1 MPAPGH
7 CVQPGP
13 AGPRLTPP
21 PLGKLLLP
29 HGLSLRC
36 VTVCASVSISE
47 RMPSP
52 VPCPSP
58 ALRLSVSRSVSPSLC
73 LSLPVCA
80 CALVSV
86 CLSVSVCICLAPSWE
101 CVSEP
106 SSLSVSVSPDPRPPT
121 GAMAVALAAALA
133 PAGCLPWRGCLRVS
147 VCLSVCLH
155 VARLLPPEGPVLG
168 GRRGGKGGLGRAK
181 GRGGADELLVHRA
194 GGSRWL
200 WAPGRC
206 RAGWALRATAGL
218 RTGPQEAQRTAG
230 PSGPRSQRAPGPRG
244 PEQRRPWWGGGGGVG
259 GRRGGEGGEVAE
271 GGGGLRA
278 GPGLEGPRVGERQD
292 LRPASPLRAPHP
304 TPPHPTPPHA
314 RSAAGMP
321 GRLLRV
327 RGPGSRKPRGP
338 PGRARRVLAGGGGVR
353 GAERRR
359 PAARPP
365 GLRSRVVQL
374 KCSARSVESCGRL
387 GRAAGR
393 SERQAQRRALRA
405 PGGSRPRLRPYHPER
420 A

>member
-244 PEQRRPWWGGGGGVG
+244 PEQRRPWWGGGGRTGK
-259 GRRGGEGGEVAE
+259 
-271 GGGGLRA
+271 
-278 GPGLEGPRVGERQD
+278 
-292 LRPASPLRAPHP
+292 
-304 TPPHPTPPHA
+304 T
-314 RSAAGMP
+314 
-321 GRLLRV
+321 
-327 RGPGSRKPRGP
+327 SR
-338 PGRARRVLAGGGGVR
+338 
-353 GAERRR
+353 
-359 PAARPP
+359 
-365 GLRSRVVQL
+365 
-374 KCSARSVESCGRL
+374 
-387 GRAAGR
+387 
-393 SERQAQRRALRA
+393 
-405 PGGSRPRLRPYHPER
+405 
-420 A
+420 

>member
-206 RAGWALRATAGL
+206 RAGWALRALAGL
-218 RTGPQEAQRTAG
+218 CLGPQEAQRPEGRGGRAAAG
-230 PSGPRSQRAPGPRG
+230 PKARNLWAAW
-244 PEQRRPWWGGGGGVG
+244 PWAANGI
-259 GRRGGEGGEVAE
+259 RGGPAP
-271 GGGGLRA
+271 RA
-278 GPGLEGPRVGERQD
+278 RPGLERPGVEGADTSAPLSPPPR
-292 LRPASPLRAPHP
+292 PRA
-304 TPPHPTPPHA
+304 HA
-314 RSAAGMP
+314 GLACRW
-321 GRLLRV
+321 
-327 RGPGSRKPRGP
+327 GSRKPSGLP
-338 PGRARRVLAGGGGVR
+338 NLARRLLAAGWQCSGAWRHWPARVWPWVVR
-353 GAERRR
+353 LKYSAHPHGEVW
-359 PAARPP
+359 PAGPT
-365 GLRSRVVQL
+365 
-374 KCSARSVESCGRL
+374 
-387 GRAAGR
+387 GR
-393 SERQAQRRALRA
+393 SERKGGTAQ
-405 PGGSRPRLRPYHPER
+405 GS
-420 A
+420 

>member
-1 MPAPGH
+1 
-7 CVQPGP
+7 
-13 AGPRLTPP
+13 
-21 PLGKLLLP
+21 
-29 HGLSLRC
+29 
-36 VTVCASVSISE
+36 
-47 RMPSP
+47 MPSP

-244 PEQRRPWWGGGGGVG
+244 PEQRRPGGGGGGGGGVGGLG

-327 RGPGSRKPRGP
+327 QGPGSRKPRGP

-420 A
+420 ARSRLISEAKQGRAWLVLGWETAWEYRVL

>member
-1 MPAPGH
+1 
-7 CVQPGP
+7 
-13 AGPRLTPP
+13 
-21 PLGKLLLP
+21 
-29 HGLSLRC
+29 
-36 VTVCASVSISE
+36 
-47 RMPSP
+47 MPSP

-314 RSAAGMP
+314 RAAAGMP

-327 RGPGSRKPRGP
+327 QGPGSRKPRGP

-359 PAARPP
+359 PAAQPP

-420 A
+420 ARSRLISEAKQGRAWLVLGWETAWEYRVL

>member
-230 PSGPRSQRAPGPRG
+230 PSAPRG
-244 PEQRRPWWGGGGGVG
+244 PGQRTPWGGGRGGGGGAAAPEPG
-259 GRRGGEGGEVAE
+259 GAWRV
-271 GGGGLRA
+271 
-278 GPGLEGPRVGERQD
+278 PGWESAKTSAPLTP
-292 LRPASPLRAPHP
+292 PSPLHAP
-304 TPPHPTPPHA
+304 
-314 RSAAGMP
+314 AGTP
-321 GRLLRV
+321 GRLLPV
-327 RGPGSRKPRGP
+327 PEALWSPGPGRPSVGRG
-338 PGRARRVLAGGGGVR
+338 
-353 GAERRR
+353 
-359 PAARPP
+359 
-365 GLRSRVVQL
+365 
-374 KCSARSVESCGRL
+374 
-387 GRAAGR
+387 
-393 SERQAQRRALRA
+393 
-405 PGGSRPRLRPYHPER
+405 
-420 A
+420 

>member
-1 MPAPGH
+1 M
-7 CVQPGP
+7 
-13 AGPRLTPP
+13 
-21 PLGKLLLP
+21 
-29 HGLSLRC
+29 
-36 VTVCASVSISE
+36 
-47 RMPSP
+47 
-52 VPCPSP
+52 
-58 ALRLSVSRSVSPSLC
+58 
-73 LSLPVCA
+73 
-80 CALVSV
+80 
-86 CLSVSVCICLAPSWE
+86 
-101 CVSEP
+101 
-106 SSLSVSVSPDPRPPT
+106 
-121 GAMAVALAAALA
+121 
-133 PAGCLPWRGCLRVS
+133 
-147 VCLSVCLH
+147 
-155 VARLLPPEGPVLG
+155 
-168 GRRGGKGGLGRAK
+168 
-181 GRGGADELLVHRA
+181 
-194 GGSRWL
+194 
-200 WAPGRC
+200 
-206 RAGWALRATAGL
+206 
-218 RTGPQEAQRTAG
+218 
-230 PSGPRSQRAPGPRG
+230 
-244 PEQRRPWWGGGGGVG
+244 G

-304 TPPHPTPPHA
+304 TPPHPTPPHPTPPHA

-327 RGPGSRKPRGP
+327 QGPGSRKPRGP

-359 PAARPP
+359 PATRPP

-420 A
+420 ARSRLISEAKQGRAWLVLGWETAWEYRVL

>member
-168 GRRGGKGGLGRAK
+168 GRRGGKGG
-181 GRGGADELLVHRA
+181 
-194 GGSRWL
+194 
-200 WAPGRC
+200 
-206 RAGWALRATAGL
+206 
-218 RTGPQEAQRTAG
+218 
-230 PSGPRSQRAPGPRG
+230 
-244 PEQRRPWWGGGGGVG
+244 
-259 GRRGGEGGEVAE
+259 
-271 GGGGLRA
+271 GGLRA

-304 TPPHPTPPHA
+304 TPPHPTPPHPTPDPPQA
-314 RSAAGMP
+314 CRAGCS
-321 GRLLRV
+321 GSRV
-327 RGPGSRKPRGP
+327 PGPGSPVVPRAGP
-338 PGRARRVLAGGGGVR
+338 GGCWPGVAVCGGRSGVGRPHGRRDSGRGSCSSSAARAPWRAAAGW
-353 GAERRR
+353 AERQVGAKGRRSAGLLGR
-359 PAARPP
+359 PAA
-365 GLRSRVVQL
+365 
-374 KCSARSVESCGRL
+374 
-387 GRAAGR
+387 AAPVYGHTT
-393 SERQAQRRALRA
+393 LNA
-405 PGGSRPRLRPYHPER
+405 PDLV
-420 A
+420 

>member
-1 MPAPGH
+1 
-7 CVQPGP
+7 
-13 AGPRLTPP
+13 
-21 PLGKLLLP
+21 
-29 HGLSLRC
+29 
-36 VTVCASVSISE
+36 
-47 RMPSP
+47 MPSP

-244 PEQRRPWWGGGGGVG
+244 PEQRRPRCGGGGGWGGGGAGRG
-259 GRRGGEGGEVAE
+259 ERWRRGAAASERG
-271 GGGGLRA
+271 RA
-278 GPGLEGPRVGERQD
+278 WRVPGWESAKTSAP
-292 LRPASPLRAPHP
+292 PHPSAPLTPPHP
-304 TPPHPTPPHA
+304 TPPHPTPDPPQA
-314 RSAAGMP
+314 CRAGCSGSGVP
-321 GRLLRV
+321 
-327 RGPGSRKPRGP
+327 GPGSPVVPRAGP
-338 PGRARRVLAGGGGVR
+338 GGCWPGVAVCGGRSGVGRPHGRRDSGRGSCSSSAARAPWRAAAGW
-353 GAERRR
+353 AERQVGAKGRRSAGLLGR
-359 PAARPP
+359 PAA
-365 GLRSRVVQL
+365 
-374 KCSARSVESCGRL
+374 
-387 GRAAGR
+387 AAPVYGHTT
-393 SERQAQRRALRA
+393 LNA
-405 PGGSRPRLRPYHPER
+405 PDLV
-420 A
+420 

>member
-244 PEQRRPWWGGGGGVG
+244 PEQRRPRWGGC
-259 GRRGGEGGEVAE
+259 
-271 GGGGLRA
+271 LLYTS
-278 GPGLEGPRVGERQD
+278 PSPRD
-292 LRPASPLRAPHP
+292 
-304 TPPHPTPPHA
+304 
-314 RSAAGMP
+314 
-321 GRLLRV
+321 
-327 RGPGSRKPRGP
+327 
-338 PGRARRVLAGGGGVR
+338 
-353 GAERRR
+353 
-359 PAARPP
+359 
-365 GLRSRVVQL
+365 
-374 KCSARSVESCGRL
+374 
-387 GRAAGR
+387 
-393 SERQAQRRALRA
+393 
-405 PGGSRPRLRPYHPER
+405 
-420 A
+420 

>member
-1 MPAPGH
+1 MPAPGR

-52 VPCPSP
+52 VPCLSP
-58 ALRLSVSRSVSPSLC
+58 VLRLSVSRSVSPSLC

-86 CLSVSVCICLAPSWE
+86 CLSVCLSVCICLAPSWE

-133 PAGCLPWRGCLRVS
+133 PAGCLTWRGCLRVS

-181 GRGGADELLVHRA
+181 GRGGRALGSPRWWLQVALGTGQVPGRMGAQGHGWAAHRPA
-194 GGSRWL
+194 GGSEDR
-200 WAPGRC
+200 
-206 RAGWALRATAGL
+206 
-218 RTGPQEAQRTAG
+218 GP
-230 PSGPRSQRAPGPRG
+230 QRAPK
-244 PEQRRPWWGGGGGVG
+244 PE
-259 GRRGGEGGEVAE
+259 
-271 GGGGLRA
+271 
-278 GPGLEGPRVGERQD
+278 
-292 LRPASPLRAPHP
+292 S
-304 TPPHPTPPHA
+304 
-314 RSAAGMP
+314 S
-321 GRLLRV
+321 
-327 RGPGSRKPRGP
+327 
-338 PGRARRVLAGGGGVR
+338 
-353 GAERRR
+353 GATW
-359 PAARPP
+359 P
-365 GLRSRVVQL
+365 
-374 KCSARSVESCGRL
+374 
-387 GRAAGR
+387 
-393 SERQAQRRALRA
+393 
-405 PGGSRPRLRPYHPER
+405 
-420 A
+420 